1 MGFEYQLF
9 MNSEQA
15 REALKAVEF
24 LMRLK
29 LKQYDVIPYNL
40 LEMGSKDYCWKRDM
54 AAPYFKQAFEIY
66 FKEVKPE
73 EYKDDEWYR
82 LYNLY
87 QVLRKAI
94 HDAESPESTG
104 VDSYEPIQFTDEPMP
119 KCSFVRAKE

>member
-1 MGFEYQLF
+1 MEIEYQLF

-15 REALKAVEF
+15 RETLKAVEF

-40 LEMGSKDYCWKRDM
+40 LEMGSTDYWWKRDM

-94 HDAESPESTG
+94 HDAENPLSTG
-104 VDSYEPIQFTDEPMP
+104 VDSYEPMQFTDEPLP
-119 KCSFVRAKE
+119 GCSFTRVKE